1 MNDLSQDS
9 LRGSALA
16 KSLAVL
22 KVVAAGSG
30 PVSLAEIARELD
42 MPRQTAHRLTGQ
54 LLETGLLQRDP
65 EKDHYLVGHRAIDIG
80 LATLQAGAR
89 IAPVDAIM
97 RRLVA
102 DINETCNLGVM
113 DRSQV
118 LYIHRVECDWPLRMQ
133 LAAGSHVSLHATAM
147 GKLFLAWLPKRIRQ
161 RLIAGPLERYTENT
175 ITDRSALEDQFQL
188 IRSRGYSLNHEENMT
203 GLIGIAVPIPDA
215 EGRPLAALSVHA
227 PVFRLPLGRAQ
238 EHFQRLKIA
247 AEDLSECYRI
257 SETDEET

>member
-1 MNDLSQDS
+1 MNDVSQDS

-16 KSLAVL
+16 KSLAIL
-22 KVVAAGSG
+22 DVVTASPG
-30 PVSLAEIARELD
+30 PVSLAEIARQLD

-65 EKDHYLVGHRAIDIG
+65 EKDHYLVGHRAIDVG
-80 LATLQAGAR
+80 LAALQAGAR
-89 IAPVDAIM
+89 IAPVDAIL

-147 GKLFLAWLPKRIRQ
+147 GKLFLAWLPKRTRE
-161 RLIAGPLERYTENT
+161 RLISGPLERYTDNT
-175 ITDRSALEDQFQL
+175 ITDMPTLEDQFRL

-203 GLIGIAVPIPDA
+203 GLIGIAVPVPDA
-215 EGRPLAALSVHA
+215 AGRPIAALSVHA

-238 EHFQRLKIA
+238 EHFQRLKVA
-247 AEDLSECYRI
+247 ADDLAKCYQTSEK
-257 SETDEET
+257 DQEE